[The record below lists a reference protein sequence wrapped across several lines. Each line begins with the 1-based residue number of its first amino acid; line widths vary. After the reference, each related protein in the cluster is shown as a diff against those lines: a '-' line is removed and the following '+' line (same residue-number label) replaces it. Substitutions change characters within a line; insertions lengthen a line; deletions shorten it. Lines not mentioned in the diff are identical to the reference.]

1 MLGHEISMT
10 KNKLNILFLIQ
21 NVGEPIEENH
31 IAKAMIEN
39 DLMEYFSFKQYVSE
53 LEATDF
59 IEKVEL
65 FGRMYYRITSR
76 GKNALEFFE
85 NKMLGSE
92 KKLLLRFIEK
102 NSAELTKYKE
112 VYMDYRKVS
121 DGKYHLEI
129 KLMENGNAFF
139 SMLSELPNKNMCEK
153 MIKAWNK
160 NPSDMYIKL
169 MNIMLP
175 EEE

>member
-102 NSAELTKYKE
+102 KFCRIDK
-112 VYMDYRKVS
+112 
-121 DGKYHLEI
+121 I
-129 KLMENGNAFF
+129 
-139 SMLSELPNKNMCEK
+139 
-153 MIKAWNK
+153 
-160 NPSDMYIKL
+160 
-169 MNIMLP
+169 
-175 EEE
+175 